1 MQGNINFTGSLDGL
15 ISGGGDGSVVTIT
28 PTYDSGTKVADYTI
42 DTVPGSIYVPASD
55 SAVTDVKVN
64 MENPANWIS
73 VVNGAGVAEVN
84 FWTFMENVVAP
95 FVWQRIQG
103 FITMD
108 DVNTKLAG
116 YQKQMFAY
124 GPGITISGVDHN
136 EITLTFDIDD
146 YLTIGDAVS
155 TYQRALTAGRGISL
169 DPYDDTIYTSFDIN
183 DYLTTEDAADTYQ
196 EKLVAGANITIDP
209 DTNVISATGGG
220 GGGGGI
226 NYSTTEQDT
235 GITWTDGRHIYQKTI
250 LLPLVSNANVL
261 NEIDLSQ
268 YLPADYDIAI
278 KHETMYYHTATGYNY
293 LLPYYIIGGAA
304 SYAIACG
311 VMKDKL
317 YIISGNSF
325 PLNGDVTITLSYLKS
340 V

>member
-64 MENPANWIS
+64 MENPANWVS

-95 FVWQRIQG
+95 FVWQRIQY

-108 DVNTKLAG
+108 DVNTALTG
-116 YQKQMFAY
+116 YQKQMIPY
-124 GPGITISGVDHN
+124 GPGLSIYGTDHN
-136 EITLTFDIDD
+136 EISLTFDIGD
-146 YLTIGDAVS
+146 YLTISDAVA
-155 TYQRALTAGRGISL
+155 TYQRALTSGRGISL
-169 DPYDDTIYTSFDIN
+169 DPYTDTIYTSFDIN
-183 DYLTTEDAADTYQ
+183 DYLTTTDAAATYQ
-196 EKLVAGANITIDP
+196 EKLIAGTNITIDP

-220 GGGGGI
+220 GGGLI
-226 NYSTTEQDT
+226 NYVSDT
-235 GITWTDGRHIYQKTI
+235 KIGTWDGGDLYQAELNLDVRNGRTFDLSSLNISKI
-250 LLPLVSNANVL
+250 REISAYEEDVSN
-261 NEIDLSQ
+261 
-268 YLPADYDIAI
+268 DYII
-278 KHETMYYHTATGYNY
+278 KI
-293 LLPYYIIGGAA
+293 PYYESNNYWAYYQYRNTTHELVFIGSNNNYTSYPFIRVIIE
-304 SYAIACG
+304 Y
-311 VMKDKL
+311 K
-317 YIISGNSF
+317 
-325 PLNGDVTITLSYLKS
+325 KS

>member
-42 DTVPGSIYVPASD
+42 DAVPGSIYVPAAE
-55 SAVTDVKVN
+55 SAVKDVKVN

-84 FWTFMENVVAP
+84 FYDYSVNVLAP
-95 FVWQRIQG
+95 YVDQRTRF

-108 DVNTKLAG
+108 DVNDRLAG

-124 GPGITISGVDHN
+124 GPDIRITGTDHN
-136 EITLTFDIDD
+136 ELYLNFSISD
-146 YLTIGDAVS
+146 YLTIADAVS

-183 DYLTTEDAADTYQ
+183 DYLTTTDAATTYQ
-196 EKLVAGANITIDP
+196 EKLIAGTNITIDP
-209 DTNVISATGGG
+209 DTNVISANGGG
-220 GGGGGI
+220 GGGGAVD
-226 NYSTTEQDT
+226 YSTTEQAT
-235 GITWTDGRHIYQKTI
+235 GEKWIDGSDVYRKVFTLSSLLLVPTNADVQVTQYADFTDIKQPIKCVGVGDSNGEEQT
-250 LLPLVSNANVL
+250 LPLL
-261 NEIDLSQ
+261 FF
-268 YLPADYDIAI
+268 
-278 KHETMYYHTATGYNY
+278 KYNNNF
-293 LLPYYIIGGAA
+293 YIGKVPTSVGI
-304 SYAIACG
+304 
-311 VMKDKL
+311 
-317 YIISGNSF
+317 
-325 PLNGDVTITLSYLKS
+325 SYLVIDYTKN